1 MIVSNATPIINFGKA
16 GVLDILKECFI
27 NILIPR
33 AVYNEIMEKKENSEC
48 VALRKAIDEGWINI
62 EDNEINP
69 LLKTNNLGKG
79 EKEAISLAINK
90 KALLLIDDDSA
101 KSYASVL
108 GVEAHGSFYVLY
120 LACVKKIIDKNKAK
134 EIFEGVIREG
144 FYISTDVYSTFLKLL
159 EEIK

>member
-120 LACVKKIIDKNKAK
+120 LA
-134 EIFEGVIREG
+134 
-144 FYISTDVYSTFLKLL
+144 
-159 EEIK
+159 